1 MQSEG
6 LRHPPPCCEPNGA
19 APDHKDS
26 TSRER
31 WIRNRQIIGEGNL
44 GKRGNLLGW
53 AKPSAELGKTDEEK
67 GRN

>member
-1 MQSEG
+1 MWDEG
-6 LRHPPPCCEPNGA
+6 LRHPPPCWEPNAA

-44 GKRGNLLGW
+44 SARGEIK
-53 AKPSAELGKTDEEK
+53 AKPSADLGKTDEEK